1 MDITGIDI
9 AACGTMIGTIIT
21 SVVATALVRNA
32 TGKNVSI
39 SRFDD
44 SSNIMNLIVRNGEIL
59 MYVYD
64 GSKWVHSW

>member
-21 SVVATALVRNA
+21 SVGATALVRNA

-44 SSNIMNLIVRNGEIL
+44 SSNIMTLVVRNGEIL
-59 MYVYD
+59 RYVYD
-64 GSKWVHSW
+64 GSEWAHSW